1 MTYAHAARVL
11 WFSSFFRSGW
21 LSFDARRTLALNEPI
36 VSAKAMPTSR
46 PLYLDR
52 NVFASM
58 ELGSLRENLV
68 GGSVYRRK
76 AKNTRLIVNNFHFR
90 NLIATGKAVVL

>member
-1 MTYAHAARVL
+1 M
-11 WFSSFFRSGW
+11 
-21 LSFDARRTLALNEPI
+21 NEPI

-76 AKNTRLIVNNFHFR
+76 TKNTRLIVNNFHFR